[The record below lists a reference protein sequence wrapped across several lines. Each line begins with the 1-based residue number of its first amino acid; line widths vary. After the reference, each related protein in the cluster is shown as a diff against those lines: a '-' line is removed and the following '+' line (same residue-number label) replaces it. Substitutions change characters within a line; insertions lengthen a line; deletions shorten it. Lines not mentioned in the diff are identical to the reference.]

1 MSKIFTLLLLEAA
14 LVVCIPSTSSAC
26 SCSDF
31 PSHREEF
38 KSAKAVFVGRVL
50 AIEKQLP
57 IPEVFDGEVPEVV
70 YAIRLEVEKSWK
82 GPKTG
87 QVVVWLHASSISC
100 SSWKF
105 RSNERYLIYAREYK
119 RILIV
124 QTWCSRTRPLERN
137 DAKSIREY
145 NELDSLRAKNSK
157 L

>member
-1 MSKIFTLLLLEAA
+1 MPIIITLLFLEAA

-50 AIEKQLP
+50 AIEEQLP
-57 IPEVFDGEVPEVV
+57 IPKVFEGQVPEVV

-87 QVVVWLHASSISC
+87 QLVVWLHTSSISC

-119 RILIV
+119 RVLIV
-124 QTWCSRTRPLERN
+124 QTWCSRTKPLERT
-137 DAKSIREY
+137 DAESIQEY
-145 NELDSLRAKNSK
+145 KELDGLRAKNFK